1 MWHTNEEKVTQ
12 KACLCKCLCKCYESL
27 WRRLQFECMTTM
39 WRHHYRWRVNV
50 WRKRLSDIQGKS
62 WYCQNFVILY
72 FPLYSIVYQ
81 FVYYIS
87 VYWYLWWWTISPR
100 GYHLSSSQWFGTVH
114 GLLDI
119 FIIEIY
125 SSEICIKTKVLLPQ
139 AYMYPPV
146 TVNRSVKT
154 FLYNS
159 HSNWHLY
166 QR

>member
-12 KACLCKCLCKCYESL
+12 KACLCKCSSKCYEFL
-27 WRRLQFECMTTM
+27 WRTLQFECMTTM

-62 WYCQNFVILY
+62 WYCQSLCCQNFVILY

-100 GYHLSSSQWFGTVH
+100 GYHLSSLKHGINTIKEYSTAFQMDSNMLLFCVRSPSQSLFFPGFLLFG
-114 GLLDI
+114 
-119 FIIEIY
+119 
-125 SSEICIKTKVLLPQ
+125 
-139 AYMYPPV
+139 
-146 TVNRSVKT
+146 
-154 FLYNS
+154 
-159 HSNWHLY
+159 SNTTP
-166 QR
+166 